1 MVIAN
6 KGKFIFYVF
15 VVLLLLREKL
25 IPKAAVT
32 EYYNLGIELDLS
44 GDDIR
49 AIEKDVVQANVVE
62 SARDMLVKWLQKGGI
77 ARELIRAIHD
87 SELVA
92 YAASLEAG

>member
-1 MVIAN
+1 MN

-62 SARDMLVKWLQKGGI
+62 SARDMLVKWLHKDGI

-92 YAASLEAG
+92 YAASLKAG